1 MKAVKILKMFLAG
14 YAPEDEDIE
23 EALKELGLVGDIILE
38 KEEALDVLAYKLKEC
53 ENMRK

>member
-14 YAPEDEDIE
+14 YAPEAEDIE

-53 ENMRK
+53 ENRRK